1 MRTYFQVRGGR
12 VDEVKGEVVRE
23 QALTV
28 YIDGERCLTLLRSP
42 FDVSG
47 AS

>member
-1 MRTYFQVRGGR
+1 MRTYFQVRGER
-12 VDEVKGEVVRE
+12 LDEVKGEVVRE
-23 QALTV
+23 RPLTI
-28 YIDGERCLTLLRSP
+28 YMDGERFLTLLCSP